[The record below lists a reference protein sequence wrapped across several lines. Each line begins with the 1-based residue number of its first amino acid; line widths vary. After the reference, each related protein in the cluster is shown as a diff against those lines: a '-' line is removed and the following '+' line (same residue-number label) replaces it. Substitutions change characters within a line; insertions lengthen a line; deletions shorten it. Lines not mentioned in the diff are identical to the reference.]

1 MKEEKTSLSN
11 IISCSIR
18 GKAMALERMVVS
30 LKVKIIL
37 NVAVVGP
44 SHQKQ
49 KQGTWYHF
57 ELLLHI
63 KCKKLNHI
71 ACKRFVN
78 L

>member
-18 GKAMALERMVVS
+18 GKAIALERIVVS
-30 LKVKIIL
+30 LEVKIIL
-37 NVAVVGP
+37 NVGVVGP

-49 KQGTWYHF
+49 GIWYHF

>member
-1 MKEEKTSLSN
+1 VKEEKTSLSN

-18 GKAMALERMVVS
+18 GKAIALERIIVS

-44 SHQKQ
+44 SHQ